1 LNHRSILAHFPPRN
15 ENLITGARIA
25 GL

>member
-1 LNHRSILAHFPPRN
+1 LNHRSILPDVPARN
-15 ENLITGARIA
+15 ENLITGARIR